1 MVVVDVVDVV
11 VPAAAVPVAVAVAAV
26 ASAAVTA
33 VVVAAVIVVVADI
46 VLVVV
51 GSDVEAKARRP
62 TCRLYWFLQH
72 ILHSKWRK
80 HRCGRC
86 FVHHV
91 EALVPGSLQTSR
103 RNGMCRKHRPRP
115 VFSALGARMCCKN
128 QYKQHA
134 AENIGPASAFGTS
147 GQDVL

>member
-26 ASAAVTA
+26 TSAAVTA

-62 TCRLYWFLQH
+62 TCRLYWFY
-72 ILHSKWRK
+72 S
-80 HRCGRC
+80 
-86 FVHHV
+86 
-91 EALVPGSLQTSR
+91 TSCIR
-103 RNGMCRKHRPRP
+103 SGENTGVADVSCIMLKPWSRVRFKYPR
-115 VFSALGARMCCKN
+115 
-128 QYKQHA
+128 
-134 AENIGPASAFGTS
+134 
-147 GQDVL
+147 